1 MMPCKNVSNEN
12 CHEKTREFCFAQ
24 GIECL
29 YYGPIV
35 KGHIIKEVAII
46 KSWLYQLMSWSYIH
60 KYIGSIEAVAHFNT
74 GHPLIKPQPL
84 S

>member
-12 CHEKTREFCFAQ
+12 RHEKTREFCFAQ

-46 KSWLYQLMSWSYIH
+46 KS
-60 KYIGSIEAVAHFNT
+60 
-74 GHPLIKPQPL
+74 
-84 S
+84 